1 MSQEKKVLLELKK
14 LKKYFPVRRGVQ
26 IKALEDVSFSI
37 YDKRQKRTPKL
48 LQFRGFFLVRE
59 AGLEPARA

>member
-37 YDKRQKRTPKL
+37 RC
-48 LQFRGFFLVRE
+48 V
-59 AGLEPARA
+59 

>member
-37 YDKRQKRTPKL
+37 YEGRNS
-48 LQFRGFFLVRE
+48 VWW
-59 AGLEPARA
+59 ASPAAASLPWAV